1 MKFKLIMISALICS
15 ASVFG
20 QYKFLDIP
28 KLDIKD
34 MSATQYQKNPDEAAE
49 VLYRSY
55 HYWIETS
62 GQMNLEVVSRVKIY
76 KKDKAEKFLNQEI
89 YTYNGKNNNS
99 ERVNALKV
107 TTFNLENDKIVPT
120 VVDKSSKYKSKE
132 SKNYTVTKFAFENVK
147 DGSVVEYKYN
157 VISPFYWLVD
167 RVAIEDVVPVRKFE
181 YVFDFPKFLGFN
193 MDYKGSLTP
202 NNRDVSEKTL
212 YGSDYYTYRFA
223 YDNIPPYR
231 NEKYVNNINNYKT
244 SIRAELNSTNVTR
257 SPQAYDTG
265 DLGGFKSYAVNWSD
279 IRKQLYESEYFGEE
293 LKRKSLVKD
302 VLPADIKAIESDEE
316 KAAAILKFVQ
326 KNYTWNRNYG
336 DGIEEGNGIK
346 NLLNTKVGNSGEINL
361 LLVMLM
367 RSAGLQAEP
376 VVMSTIANGL
386 LVDHSPSLNQ
396 LNYTIAYLDVK
407 GKPFLY
413 DATSKMTV
421 PNLIRPNAYNYSG
434 FIMTDKEAKKMNIF
448 PPGKST
454 TYLTIDATLEADGTV
469 SGKFSDRDT
478 QLYALMNSELYDED
492 KDAYQKESYKDRYT
506 FPFTNIKSEALDHH
520 EFQTSFDFNADT
532 FVDGIG
538 GKLIFNPLLFLYNKS
553 HEFDQTEE
561 RRSPIELYT
570 GYDKIKKVT
579 IKLPDGYV
587 FENVPKSKK
596 FRTEDNAI
604 QYVYKVTQE
613 GNQLTL
619 ETTTTVEDPVY
630 PKEYYPAFKQIF
642 DNITKLEGQLVT
654 AVKKP

>member
-1 MKFKLIMISALICS
+1 MKLRLILINALFL
-15 ASVFG
+15 SVLTFG
-20 QYKFLDIP
+20 QYKFLDVP
-28 KLDIKD
+28 KLDVKD
-34 MSATQYQKNPDEAAE
+34 VSSTQYQKNPSEAAE

-55 HYWIETS
+55 HYWIDTNGE
-62 GQMNLEVVSRVKIY
+62 MNLDVISRVKIY
-76 KKDKAEKFLNQEI
+76 KKDQAEKFLNQEI

-99 ERVNALKV
+99 EKVTSLKV
-107 TTFNLENDKIVPT
+107 VTYNLENDKIVPT
-120 VVDKSSKYKSKE
+120 AVDKSSKYKSKE

-147 DGSVVEYKYN
+147 DGSVLEYKYT
-157 VISPFYWLVD
+157 VLSPFYWLVD
-167 RVAIEDVVPVRKFE
+167 RVSVEDVVPVRRFE

-193 MDYKGSLTP
+193 IDYKGSLTP
-202 NNRDVSEKTL
+202 TNRDVADKNI
-212 YGSDYYTYRFA
+212 YGGEYYTYRFG
-223 YDNIPPYR
+223 YDNIAPYR
-231 NEKYVNNINNYKT
+231 NEKYVHNINNYMT
-244 SIRAELNSTNVTR
+244 SIRAELNSTNITR
-257 SPQAYDTG
+257 TESSIPG
-265 DLGGFKSYAVNWSD
+265 NVSSGGFKSYAISWKD
-279 IRKQLYESEYFGEE
+279 IRKQLYDSEFFGEE
-293 LKRKSLVKD
+293 LKRKSLIKD
-302 VLPADIKAIESDEE
+302 VLPAEIKNIASPED

-326 KNYTWNRNYG
+326 KNYTWNKNYG

-367 RSAGLQAEP
+367 KSAGLEAEP
-376 VVMSTIANGL
+376 VVLSTVRNGL

-434 FIMTDKEAKKMNIF
+434 FIMTDKEAKKINIF
-448 PPGKST
+448 PPGKSV
-454 TYLTIDATLEADGTV
+454 TYLTVDANLSVDGTV

-492 KDAYQKESYKDRYT
+492 KEAYQKESYKERYT
-506 FPFTNIKSEALDHH
+506 FPFSNIKTESLDNN
-520 EFQTSFDFNADT
+520 EFQTSFDFDSDT

-579 IKLPDGYV
+579 ITLPDGYA

-596 FRTEDNAI
+596 FRTEDNAV

-613 GNQLTL
+613 GNKLTV

-642 DNITKLEGQLVT
+642 DNITKMEGQMVT
-654 AVKKP
+654 AIKK